1 MTVLIVKPNKEPI
14 LTEIENTLKTMQTI
28 VEGHIEALYPFEDE
42 IALVCNEEGKLLGLP
57 LNRALYDTEGNMY
70 EIIAG
75 TFIVCGLGEENFD
88 SLSPD
93 LIEKFGKRFLN
104 PEYFFF

>member
-28 VEGHIEALYPFEDE
+28 VEGNIEALYPFEDE